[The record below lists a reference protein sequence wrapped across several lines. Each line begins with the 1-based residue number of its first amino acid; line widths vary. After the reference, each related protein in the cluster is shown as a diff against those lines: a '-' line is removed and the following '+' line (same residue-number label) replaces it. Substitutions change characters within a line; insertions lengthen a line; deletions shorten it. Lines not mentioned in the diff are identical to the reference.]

1 MRSETMPGGTAAP
14 KVDEPQRYVSFTVGG
29 EEYGADIKRVQEIK
43 VWDTVTRVPHT
54 PKYLLGVLNLRGA
67 IVPVLDLRV
76 RFGLDRAPFE
86 STTVIVVLR
95 VPCERGERTVG
106 VVVDAVNEV
115 HDIAADQIQ
124 PPPPLAGS
132 SVDQAFIKGIA
143 TLNDRMIIVL
153 NIESLISAA
162 TA

>member
-76 RFGLDRAPFE
+76 RFGLDQAPFE

-95 VPCERGERTVG
+95 VPSDRGEKTVG

-115 HDIAADQIQ
+115 HDIAPDQIQ
-124 PPPPLAGS
+124 PPPPLAR
-132 SVDQAFIKGIA
+132 VDQAFIKGIA

-162 TA
+162 TG